1 MNKRFSLKGLGVAII
16 TPFNKDKS
24 VDFNS
29 LERLLNHISAG
40 NVDYIVVLG
49 TTGESPTLSSE
60 ERVAIADFV
69 ASKTTGIPLMLGLGG
84 NNTQSIIDQ
93 LSQIEESRYG
103 AILSVVPY
111 YNKPSQEGIYR
122 HYYAIAEASPLPIV
136 LYNVPGRTGTNMTAE
151 TTLRLA
157 ALPNI
162 IGVKEASGNLD
173 QIAAILA
180 TKPNDFEV
188 VSGDDALTC
197 KMMQMGASGVISVLA
212 NAYPSEMKSITDCSL
227 SGNFEI
233 ANSQLSQ
240 FADLLS
246 LLFKDGNPAGIK
258 ATLESME
265 IAPNE
270 LRLPLVKATE
280 ETTTKI
286 REFIEKF
293 REG

>member
-29 LERLLNHISAG
+29 LERLLNHISASK
-40 NVDYIVVLG
+40 VDYIVVLG
-49 TTGESPTLSSE
+49 TTGETPTLSSE

-84 NNTQSIIDQ
+84 NNTQSIIDR
-93 LSQIEESRYG
+93 LSQIKESRYG

-197 KMMQMGASGVISVLA
+197 QMMQMGASGVISVLA

-293 REG
+293 RED

>member
-49 TTGESPTLSSE
+49 TTGETPTLSSE

-69 ASKTTGIPLMLGLGG
+69 ASKTSGIPLMLGLGG

-197 KMMQMGASGVISVLA
+197 QMMQMGASGVISVLA

-227 SGNFEI
+227 SGNFEK

-286 REFIEKF
+286 RKFIEKF

>member
-197 KMMQMGASGVISVLA
+197 QMMQMGASGVISVLA

>member
-29 LERLLNHISAG
+29 LERLLNHISASK
-40 NVDYIVVLG
+40 VDYIVVLG
-49 TTGESPTLSSE
+49 TTGETPTLSSE

-93 LSQIEESRYG
+93 LSQIKESRYG

-197 KMMQMGASGVISVLA
+197 QMMQMGASGVISVLA

-258 ATLESME
+258 ATLESLE

-293 REG
+293 RED